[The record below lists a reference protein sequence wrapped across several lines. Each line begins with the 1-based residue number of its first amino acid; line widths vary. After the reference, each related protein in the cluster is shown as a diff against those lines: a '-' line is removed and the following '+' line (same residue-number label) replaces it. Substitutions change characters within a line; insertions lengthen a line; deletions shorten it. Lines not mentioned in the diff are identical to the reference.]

1 MNKESGEIF
10 RGILL
15 AHLILFLHLVL
26 IACLGLLVIFFYG
39 ISQYMLWIF
48 LAASILLAGLGYLLY
63 RRIQTSGTRSFKD
76 IQNSAILEG
85 RSFEVSILGGLAT
98 LKFGRPANSLPIEN
112 AAAGL
117 HDPAH
122 QLEDPETIRIREL
135 NGLANMLENN
145 LITFE
150 EFSRV
155 KQQVLKSC
163 RSMD

>member
-15 AHLILFLHLVL
+15 AHLILFLHLLL

-39 ISQYMLWIF
+39 VSQYMLWIF
-48 LAASILLAGLGYLLY
+48 VVASILLAGLGYLLY
-63 RRIQTSGTRSFKD
+63 RRIQTSGTQSFKD

-85 RSFEVSILGGLAT
+85 RSVEVSILGGLAT
-98 LKFGRPANSLPIEN
+98 LKFGRPLNSLPIEN

-117 HDPAH
+117 QDPRH
-122 QLEDPETIRIREL
+122 QLEDPETTRIREL

-150 EFSRV
+150 EFSRA
-155 KQQVLKSC
+155 KQQVLKSR
-163 RSMD
+163 RSIE

>member
-15 AHLILFLHLVL
+15 AHLILFLHLIL

-48 LAASILLAGLGYLLY
+48 LAASILLAGLGYFLY

-117 HDPAH
+117 HEPVH
-122 QLEDPETIRIREL
+122 QLEDPGTIRIREI

-155 KQQVLKSC
+155 KQQVLKSQ

>member
-15 AHLILFLHLVL
+15 GHLILFLHLLL
-26 IACLGLLVIFFYG
+26 IAGLGLLVIFFYG

-48 LAASILLAGLGYLLY
+48 LGASILLAGLGYLFY
-63 RRIQTSGTRSFKD
+63 RRIKTSGTQSFKD

-85 RSFEVSILGGLAT
+85 RSVEVSILGGLAT
-98 LKFGRPANSLPIEN
+98 LKFGRPTNSLPIEN
-112 AAAGL
+112 AAAGP
-117 HDPAH
+117 HDPGH

-155 KQQVLKSC
+155 KQQVLKSR
-163 RSMD
+163 RSIE

>member
-15 AHLILFLHLVL
+15 AHLILFLHLLL

-39 ISQYMLWIF
+39 VSQYMLWIF
-48 LAASILLAGLGYLLY
+48 LVASILLAGLGYLLY
-63 RRIQTSGTRSFKD
+63 RRIQSSGTQSFKD
-76 IQNSAILEG
+76 IQNSAISEG

-98 LKFGRPANSLPIEN
+98 LKFCRPANTLPIEN
-112 AAAGL
+112 AAAGR

-122 QLEDPETIRIREL
+122 QLEDPETVRIREL
-135 NGLANMLENN
+135 NGLANMLQNN

-155 KQQVLKSC
+155 KQQVLKSR
-163 RSMD
+163 RSID